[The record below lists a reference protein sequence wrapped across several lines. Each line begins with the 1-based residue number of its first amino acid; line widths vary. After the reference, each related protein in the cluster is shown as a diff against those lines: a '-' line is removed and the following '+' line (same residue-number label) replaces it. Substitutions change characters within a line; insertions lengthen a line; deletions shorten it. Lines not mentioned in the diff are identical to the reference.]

1 MKDEEAQHLLNTLV
15 SDISVSQMPI
25 FRVAADQTA
34 RHRGGRLAI
43 LGTVAAT
50 ALAVVGIYA
59 LQQQQADPIDV
70 VAGPAASTDLP
81 SAPPGFSLVGRNQ
94 VVVTVPDQWP
104 TEIGGCYD
112 LPIQSRVFFPGLE
125 NLSCAGERPE
135 GTTSVSIYDSRSNGV
150 TGLVAEASEPATV
163 NGLEVLRSPTES
175 PAQGGIAEGVVVI
188 PSQNTLI
195 WVTSSDSQ
203 MVDQILESTSPLP
216 EGHLAIP
223 VSEGKWQTSREEME
237 AAGLSVEVQM
247 QEDHQAASGQLI
259 DTRPGPGTV
268 VETGSTVLLVAADG
282 K

>member
-1 MKDEEAQHLLNTLV
+1 MKDEEAQDLLSKLA
-15 SDISVSQMPI
+15 SDIPVSQMPN
-25 FRVAADQTA
+25 FRVATDQTA

-59 LQQQQADPIDV
+59 LQQQQVDPIDV
-70 VAGPAASTDLP
+70 VAGPASTDLP

-112 LPIQSRVFFPGLE
+112 LPLQSRVFFPGLE
-125 NLSCAGERPE
+125 NPSCAGERPD

-150 TGLVAEASEPATV
+150 TGLVAEASEPATI
-163 NGLEVLRSPTES
+163 NGLELLRTPTES
-175 PAQGGIAEGVVVI
+175 PAEGGIAEGVVVV

-237 AAGLSVEVQM
+237 AAGLRVEVQM
-247 QEDHQAASGQLI
+247 QEDHQAAYGQLI
-259 DTRPGPGTV
+259 GTRPGPGTV